1 MSDPQS
7 KPAIGGEY
15 GEVRANIDVEKLTAY
30 LVRNISSIRAPIEV
44 KQFKVGP
51 ASVPIGL
58 AANVGNIPAIS
69 LARCVW

>member
-15 GEVRANIDVEKLTAY
+15 GEVRANIDFEKLTAY

-51 ASVPIGL
+51 ASAPH
-58 AANVGNIPAIS
+58 
-69 LARCVW
+69 